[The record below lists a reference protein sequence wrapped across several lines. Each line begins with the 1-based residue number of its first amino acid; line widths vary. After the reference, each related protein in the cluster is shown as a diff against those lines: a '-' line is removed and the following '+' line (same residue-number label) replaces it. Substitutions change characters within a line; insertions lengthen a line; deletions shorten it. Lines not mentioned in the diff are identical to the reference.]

1 MIQTAESRYNQWVR
15 EHYRFLM
22 RSAWALTGSQAIAED
37 VVQDCFTSAW
47 KYRSQLRQPELAR
60 AWLFQIMRRHA
71 LRNVV
76 PGNQFFESY
85 DDEYAAHERP
95 APDAG
100 LDDQLDVVKA
110 LTRIAPI
117 HREALVLFYFDD
129 MPTAQMAEALDIAAG
144 TVLSRLAR
152 ARDALKQ
159 AMRPRAAQ
167 PGPPAANAGSTNSG
181 ANHPV
186 ISLRKV

>member
-1 MIQTAESRYNQWVR
+1 MIQTAESRYNQWGR

-37 VVQDCFTSAW
+37 VVEDCFTSAW

-71 LRNVV
+71 LRHVV
-76 PGNQFFESY
+76 PGNQFLESY
-85 DDEYAAHERP
+85 DDEDAAHEHP

-110 LTRIAPI
+110 LARIAPI

-129 MPTAQMAEALDIAAG
+129 MPTLQMAEALDIAPG

-152 ARDALKQ
+152 AREALKQ
-159 AMRPRAAQ
+159 AMRPRVTQ
-167 PGPPAANAGSTNSG
+167 PVESASNPG
-181 ANHPV
+181 ATHTVTP
-186 ISLRKV
+186 LRKV